1 MAKKNRELLD
11 IYKEVENLIKRRRF
25 EEAVSRLDVI
35 IENSIAHYEARVL
48 RAECYVKLNRRA
60 DAIADYLRSVHLK
73 TDNTEG
79 HFILSQLYF
88 EDGQLDSSL
97 NHVRQCLQLDQDHSK
112 CKTFYREIK
121 NLRQVMQA
129 ADDAVNKKDWKTGIN
144 KYKQAQNFPN
154 IPLEFQKLVAK
165 QLCNAHLKDS
175 GEQVAYDA
183 CSKAIKLSP
192 RDPELYCKRAEASIS
207 LSNYEEAK
215 EDYRKA
221 LNIDEN
227 YSAAKDG
234 LHQAEKLAKQSKK
247 KDYYKILGVKRT
259 ATKEE
264 ISRAFRELAKKYH
277 PDRNK
282 DKNSKEVERKFI
294 EITQAKEILTDDEKR
309 RQYDSGVDPL
319 NPEPFQ
325 HDSWENVFQFP
336 SGFNFHFQ
344 QGGQQFFFRRG

>member
-1 MAKKNRELLD
+1 MLHIIRELLHCSYKNFNLGKFYAAITD
-11 IYKEVENLIKRRRF
+11 LNKALSIAPNFHEARIKRDELYIKVGYYKEALEDAEKLLKENPSDLHAKKM
-25 EEAVSRLDVI
+25 VI

-129 ADDAVNKKDWKTGIN
+129 ADDAVNKKDWKTG
-144 KYKQAQNFPN
+144 
-154 IPLEFQKLVAK
+154 
-165 QLCNAHLKDS
+165 DS

-325 HDSWENVFQFP
+325 HDSWGDNNNN
-336 SGFNFHFQ
+336 SK
-344 QGGQQFFFRRG
+344 